1 MKESIHPDYQEIKA
15 TCSCGNII
23 SLKTTRK
30 ADMHL
35 DVCSQC
41 HPFYTGKQKVVD
53 SGGRIDR
60 FKQRF
65 GNRTVAK

>member
-1 MKESIHPDYQEIKA
+1 MKEAIQPKYGLLKA
-15 TCSCGNII
+15 TCGCGNVIE
-23 SLKTTRK
+23 TRST
-30 ADMHL
+30 MPGEIHL

-60 FKQRF
+60 FKKRF
-65 GNRTVAK
+65 GNRSSK